1 MKIDEIRKRMNFI
14 KKNFK
19 LSQAEDELIV
29 ALDMLDEAKEVIEF
43 YGNEKNWVHITKD
56 QDGSLNSWR
65 RKYIDDEEMLLNYKW
80 PCGASGSLRAGG
92 KRARELLKK
101 WEENL

>member
-43 YGNEKNWVHITKD
+43 YASALD
-56 QDGSLNSWR
+56 LP
-65 RKYIDDEEMLLNYKW
+65 EEQSPYGEPNRDPYLMPARL
-80 PCGASGSLRAGG
+80 GT
-92 KRARELLKK
+92 RARELLNKWKK
-101 WEENL
+101 ENL